1 VSQKANQIMN
11 FKIKWL
17 KFKLS
22 QNMGVKTAFYI
33 YIYIYIYIRNQQKEK
48 GDKDQN
54 LLQQKTKKQQERK
67 SNPKY
72 K

>member
-1 VSQKANQIMN
+1 VNQ
-11 FKIKWL
+11 L
-17 KFKLS
+17 
-22 QNMGVKTAFYI
+22 QHPRYI
-33 YIYIYIYIRNQQKEK
+33 NKNISQQKEK

-54 LLQQKTKKQQERK
+54 LLQQKTKEQQERK